1 MIGPPNSCSRSIS
14 PLYCTWDRQH
24 IKRPLPWNSTEP
36 PTSLAPFHSARR
48 KNTCPMSLTV
58 LPPRA
63 RCIHITDG
71 VVPCHCPWFS
81 APLVPLLEVNPLSI
95 PPTHLITRFSQLSC
109 VECGHGIHTH
119 VDYESKVVFHNP
131 ATHCAAYAQKVFIVT
146 LCYSAYDSPYSRC
159 RRINHTRVLAPYSFL
174 TMSLS

>member
-14 PLYCTWDRQH
+14 PLYYTWDRQH

-48 KNTCPMSLTV
+48 KKTCPMSLTV
-58 LPPRA
+58 LPSRA

-71 VVPCHCPWFS
+71 IVPCHCPWFN
-81 APLVPLLEVNPLSI
+81 APSLPLQELN
-95 PPTHLITRFSQLSC
+95 C